1 MGLCYPPI
9 FEDMSAGIA
18 SLQQVSKLQ
27 FNTAAFMH
35 GKSLNGVASKRFLE
49 VIWKFLL
56 GRIGVD

>member
-35 GKSLNGVASKRFLE
+35 GKSLNGVANKRFLDK
-49 VIWKFLL
+49 W
-56 GRIGVD
+56 GQ